1 MQSEL
6 FKASMESLKDNGFQI
21 LFESST
27 RNKYFSTYMADTQ
40 GNTMILNTTV
50 KDDGE
55 IDLKQ
60 VMLPIHTLKRFCDEA
75 TKLYDD
81 ALTKRLCSR

>member
-1 MQSEL
+1 
-6 FKASMESLKDNGFQI
+6 METLQEAGFQI

-27 RNKYFSTYMADTQ
+27 NNKHFSTYMADAQ
-40 GNTMILNTTV
+40 GNTIILNAVV

>member
-6 FKASMESLKDNGFQI
+6 FKASMESLKENGFQI

-40 GNTMILNTTV
+40 GNTMILNAVV